1 MGIPIGVCSCEFCS
15 ALGYI
20 STEPVIH
27 AVVSDE
33 DVDVLADLQSQ
44 LEKMTGEEEEDLD
57 DVPAVYPPGAHDRG
71 TPPGTPPEVRGQPGR
86 IPAHYIAAA
95 EKLLR
100 TVWGRK

>member
-20 STEPVIH
+20 STEPVAH

-33 DVDVLADLQSQ
+33 DVDLLADMQSE
-44 LEKMTGEEEEDLD
+44 LERMTREEQDLD
-57 DVPAVYPPGAHDRG
+57 EVPVVYPPGVEDRG
-71 TPPGTPPEVRGQPGR
+71 TPPGTPPEVRGQPRR